1 MTDGIQSKKYLL
13 TILRRFLNS
22 VGFIGYAKDVY
33 ELVTAE
39 DLEDTDDD
47 QRYYTKLFLEE
58 RDKRGIKLDT
68 KTKIFANLNHA
79 ICKQSSVR
87 NYRMTLW

>member
-1 MTDGIQSKKYLL
+1 MYLF
-13 TILRRFLNS
+13 ILNHSLVLFVSLLRFLNS
-22 VGFIGYAKDVY
+22 GGFIGYAKDVY

-39 DLEDTDDD
+39 DLKDTDDD

-79 ICKQSSVR
+79 ICKEWESYGSLS
-87 NYRMTLW
+87 N